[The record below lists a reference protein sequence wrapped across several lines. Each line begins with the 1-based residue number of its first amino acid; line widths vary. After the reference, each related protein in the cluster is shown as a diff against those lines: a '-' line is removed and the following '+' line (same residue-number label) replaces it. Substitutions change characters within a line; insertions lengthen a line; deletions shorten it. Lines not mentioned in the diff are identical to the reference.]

1 MKNPRQKVYIICEL
15 KDEELL
21 MPESNDEKY
30 EKKKKEI
37 VTILSD
43 ATAKIKRLD
52 FTWDTLADRI
62 KRKVNI
68 QITTFEGKYKFY
80 SN

>member
-1 MKNPRQKVYIICEL
+1 MMRNTKRRKR
-15 KDEELL
+15 KLL
-21 MPESNDEKY
+21 
-30 EKKKKEI
+30 
-37 VTILSD
+37 TILSD

-62 KRKVNI
+62 KRKVNT